1 MVPFPVRIYYE
12 SATYGSA
19 ISHRRSSV
27 RARAPGLIRRLVCD
41 IVRVAEPLS
50 TQIGPQLICSPGTYM
65 AYRLRLSS
73 SGANAPAC
81 VRSSLWN
88 SRSDLRAT
96 APADEFTV
104 AGRSGGRAGVHD
116 QRSCTQPLN
125 Q

>member
-50 TQIGPQLICSPGTYM
+50 TRIGPQLICSPVHIWRTGYVSHHQGLTH
-65 AYRLRLSS
+65 
-73 SGANAPAC
+73 
-81 VRSSLWN
+81 
-88 SRSDLRAT
+88 LRAC
-96 APADEFTV
+96 AL
-104 AGRSGGRAGVHD
+104 RSGTPGRTYEQLLLLTSLQLLVGPEDVQGSMTKGHVP
-116 QRSCTQPLN
+116 SH
-125 Q
+125 